1 MSLAFVIQTTFG
13 TSSCSKSSNLIAIH
27 LSSSTTLVRSLTS
40 WQIRFCSSTIS
51 NFGNCSS
58 MTRLGRGMLIQ
69 IASVVSSSSCITIS
83 LSSWASSPL
92 ITKPHLEKHF
102 WIVSAFT
109 IDHDLPMNLITS
121 KTVSFLTRSDAYSE
135 SLMLSNMDRT
145 SNFRDNAFRLQMC
158 QRQGVGELRLNLAKN
173 SAAQRS

>member
-1 MSLAFVIQTTFG
+1 
-13 TSSCSKSSNLIAIH
+13 
-27 LSSSTTLVRSLTS
+27 
-40 WQIRFCSSTIS
+40 
-51 NFGNCSS
+51 
-58 MTRLGRGMLIQ
+58 
-69 IASVVSSSSCITIS
+69 
-83 LSSWASSPL
+83 
-92 ITKPHLEKHF
+92 
-102 WIVSAFT
+102 
-109 IDHDLPMNLITS
+109 LPMNLITS